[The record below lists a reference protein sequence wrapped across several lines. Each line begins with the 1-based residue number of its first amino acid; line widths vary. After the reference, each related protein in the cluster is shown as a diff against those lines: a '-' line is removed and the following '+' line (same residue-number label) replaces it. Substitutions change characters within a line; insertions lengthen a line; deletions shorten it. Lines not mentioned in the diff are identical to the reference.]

1 MKLEMQVIER
11 GASGGGEFGR
21 RNKLDGGS
29 EEEEKDKLG
38 GNLSF
43 YRRGRD
49 AVSLPAPS

>member
-29 EEEEKDKLG
+29 EEEEKG
-38 GNLSF
+38 QA
-43 YRRGRD
+43 GRQ
-49 AVSLPAPS
+49 LELL